1 MSNFTNLLKNHQIE
15 NFKYYALWII
25 SQFLKKVNE
34 KLFSV
39 WSLFQ
44 EQSRGSAKR
53 HAGFDCIFDLPGPL
67 ARVKRSPKL
76 VGCSP
81 SSPPHMS
88 TTVSLGIWRPVS
100 HMPHSHHCQNPST
113 SSKTN
118 PKISYSI
125 LVFPFLIVLA
135 IFYSSPS
142 KIWFCSLIYLG
153 CTRTVHG

>member
-1 MSNFTNLLKNHQIE
+1 M

-25 SQFLKKVNE
+25 SQFFF
-34 KLFSV
+34 KLMKSYF
-39 WSLFQ
+39 LFGLFFRK
-44 EQSRGSAKR
+44 SRGSAKR

-81 SSPPHMS
+81 SPPPRMS
-88 TTVSLGIWRPVS
+88 TSVGLGTWRASLTYATFPPLPESQYFLQDESQSLIL
-100 HMPHSHHCQNPST
+100 H
-113 SSKTN
+113 
-118 PKISYSI
+118 
-125 LVFPFLIVLA
+125 LVFTFLIVLA

-153 CTRTVHG
+153 CTRTVCG